1 MTSDVNQHGARDR
14 SVADPL
20 TQLRDE
26 LILAHHEIVRLQR
39 LVDNLTATH
48 HQDLLTGLMNRAGF
62 EAAFAREW
70 LRAIRSALPI
80 GLIFVDLDA
89 FKPINDRFG
98 HAAGDDALRAVASVI
113 GTEAKRSGE
122 IAARYGGDEFVVIA
136 PQAAVEG
143 AVRLGARIAENV
155 ARIEF
160 VCRSE
165 RIPLRVSV
173 GAAASAPQRG
183 SSREEL
189 LRAADE
195 AMYRAKRS
203 RPRGGP

>member
-1 MTSDVNQHGARDR
+1 MTPSFSRGARDR
-14 SVADPL
+14 AADPVV
-20 TQLRDE
+20 QLRDE
-26 LILAHHEIVRLQR
+26 LNLARHEIVRLQR
-39 LVDNLTATH
+39 LVDNLTAVN

-80 GLIFVDLDA
+80 ALIFVDLDA

-98 HAAGDDALRAVASVI
+98 HAVGDEALRAVASVI

-136 PQAAVEG
+136 PQAALEG
-143 AVRLGARIAENV
+143 AVRLGARIAGNV
-155 ARIEF
+155 ARIDF
-160 VCRSE
+160 VCLNE
-165 RIPLRVSV
+165 RVPLRVSV
-173 GAAASAPQRG
+173 GAAAAAPERGQR
-183 SSREEL
+183 RDEL
-189 LRAADE
+189 LRAADD

-203 RPRGGP
+203 RPRGGA